1 MLHVATEA
9 FQGALN
15 AMCISQAST
24 IHTYIQ
30 LYTHTHRH
38 TSNEIVKVV
47 VMVRVVQSNT
57 TRFAQHCTVDRPDC
71 HADDIDSI
79 FASLLTHIFASWI
92 IQCKF
97 HIEWEREWATVHWT
111 QTCTRT
117 HQRVEKT
124 INGVRYALSCHIS
137 VPFRA
142 VDCVTLLIYW
152 TFDRIRQ

>member
-1 MLHVATEA
+1 MDNLKIKTQEKPIKKMKTKMFVYNVDSELVLHVATEA

-79 FASLLTHIFASWI
+79 FASLLTHIFAS
-92 IQCKF
+92 
-97 HIEWEREWATVHWT
+97 
-111 QTCTRT
+111 
-117 HQRVEKT
+117 
-124 INGVRYALSCHIS
+124 
-137 VPFRA
+137 
-142 VDCVTLLIYW
+142 
-152 TFDRIRQ
+152 